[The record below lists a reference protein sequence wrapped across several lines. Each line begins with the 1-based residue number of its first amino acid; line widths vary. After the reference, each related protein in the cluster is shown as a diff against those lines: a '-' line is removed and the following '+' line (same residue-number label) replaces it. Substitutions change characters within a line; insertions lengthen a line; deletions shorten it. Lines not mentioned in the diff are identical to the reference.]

1 MKEEN
6 RVNYIS
12 GGKSRLTLDHRF
24 TNHVRLSV
32 KFTPHILILALITL
46 HV

>member
-1 MKEEN
+1 MKEEKQG
-6 RVNYIS
+6 YT
-12 GGKSRLTLDHRF
+12 KSRLTLDHRF